1 MNATTSEA
9 RLAGVVDNTVAMQ
22 SAQDASCR
30 ENSFLTE
37 LPGLVFGLLT
47 LGYIVTSLLAL
58 VR

>member
-9 RLAGVVDNTVAMQ
+9 RLAGVVDNSVATQ
-22 SAQDASCR
+22 SAEGVRYS

-47 LGYIVTSLLAL
+47 LGYIISSLLAL
-58 VR
+58 A

>member
-9 RLAGVVDNTVAMQ
+9 RFAGVVDKSAATQ
-22 SAQDASCR
+22 SAEGARFS

-47 LGYIVTSLLAL
+47 LGYIIGSLLAL
-58 VR
+58 A